1 MGRTGFIA
9 IEFLLN
15 ATDVKT
21 ENLHLN
27 FLLIY
32 GNSVYQERLRI
43 VSTYSKCFMT
53 LWPTIDS

>member
-1 MGRTGFIA
+1 MSHTAFIA
-9 IEFLLN
+9 IAFLLN
-15 ATDVKT
+15 ATDIKT

-27 FLLIY
+27 FLPIY
-32 GNSVYQERLRI
+32 GNSVFQERLRI